1 MPVGKVK
8 QVIDGDT
15 FDLAGGE
22 QVRIANLDA
31 PELGEKGGQAAK
43 KRLQQVL
50 PKGQQVGLSKPLAKS
65 YGRTVRKVTV
75 KSKPVNKLV
84 TKPPKHS

>member
-15 FDLAGGE
+15 FVLAGGE
-22 QVRIANLDA
+22 RVRIANLVA
-31 PELGEKGGQAAK
+31 PELGKNGGQAAK
-43 KRLQQVL
+43 RRLKQVL

-65 YGRTVRKVTV
+65 YGRIVRKVTV
-75 KSKPVNKLV
+75 KGKPINKLV
-84 TKPPKHS
+84 TKPPKHH

>member
-15 FDLAGGE
+15 IVLAGGE
-22 QVRIANLDA
+22 RVRVAELDA

-43 KRLQQVL
+43 KRLQQIL
-50 PKGQQVGLSKPLAKS
+50 PKEQRVGLSKVLAKS

-75 KSKPVNKLV
+75 KGNPVNKLV
-84 TKPPKHS
+84 AKPPKHS